1 MGEIINIIIN
11 SITSILAIYILTIN
25 MVLQRMKGTGKAVLL
40 LFLALTEFLFE
51 WLEPAQLGTIP
62 MLIGVSAIVALYCRQ
77 KLLNI
82 ICVLFGYISAGTLG
96 SGFQWGFNVWL
107 QNGGEADGGF
117 FVVLNLL
124 YLVIVYGL
132 TKGMHHVLKYR
143 FQIERLN
150 KTGHVSWILLI
161 QMSGCTAIYILN
173 VLAGEVLG
181 RESKLILYNIVLLL
195 IYLVITYIV
204 FWLLLET
211 LNRMSRMQKL
221 IEYYGQSE
229 QYERENISKLE
240 ELRQFRHNYLNIFRG
255 MEGYVK
261 TKDWE
266 GLEAYYGRIVEPIR
280 REVEQIDFRIVQL
293 ERIKVPGLKSLLSV
307 KIREAMEQNI
317 EVILGISEE
326 ISDLDIEPYAL
337 LSIMGVFLDN
347 AVEAAQDAEFRE
359 ILISAA
365 RKEDRWHILIRN
377 TFRPVELDMRRIG
390 EAGYSTKGKNRGIG
404 LYSVKR
410 ILKKYR
416 NVVHTT
422 SVEAPYFIQRLE
434 IGRRAGG

>member
-25 MVLQRMKGTGKAVLL
+25 MILQRMKGTGKAVLL
-40 LFLALTEFLFE
+40 LFLALAEFLFE

-107 QNGGEADGGF
+107 QNGGEAEGGF

-293 ERIKVPGLKSLLSV
+293 EIDTWNGSKQCSGQLKDVAAMLGDGFLKCERGCLVNRRHIKGYD
-307 KIREAMEQNI
+307 RE
-317 EVILGISEE
+317 
-326 ISDLDIEPYAL
+326 D
-337 LSIMGVFLDN
+337 IMGN
-347 AVEAAQDAEFRE
+347 ADG
-359 ILISAA
+359 LSS
-365 RKEDRWHILIRN
+365 WG
-377 TFRPVELDMRRIG
+377 TPSRRRSC
-390 EAGYSTKGKNRGIG
+390 A
-404 LYSVKR
+404 
-410 ILKKYR
+410 
-416 NVVHTT
+416 
-422 SVEAPYFIQRLE
+422 
-434 IGRRAGG
+434 